1 MRYEDS
7 YGKKKKY
14 SHVESDKFSRL
25 LNHVFAI
32 NWATV
37 PPYLG
42 LNSPSLAPLS
52 VEKSAT
58 SDFAH
63 CVDCGDTT

>member
-32 NWATV
+32 N
-37 PPYLG
+37 
-42 LNSPSLAPLS
+42 
-52 VEKSAT
+52 
-58 SDFAH
+58 
-63 CVDCGDTT
+63 